1 MDATH
6 NSRIYFHVVYR
17 PMLGYQDIMDLDL
30 EGIIQHA
37 AKAIH
42 GDGPVDYQGTEI
54 KINNELTQ
62 ACPQMIMEI
71 AGADFWQ
78 SFEEA

>member
-1 MDATH
+1 MLPTTL
-6 NSRIYFHVVYR
+6 NLPPIEVYQAYAD
-17 PMLGYQDIMDLDL
+17 YQDIMDLT

-54 KINNELTQ
+54 KINELN
-62 ACPQMIMEI
+62 
-71 AGADFWQ
+71 GYVHGG
-78 SFEEA
+78 